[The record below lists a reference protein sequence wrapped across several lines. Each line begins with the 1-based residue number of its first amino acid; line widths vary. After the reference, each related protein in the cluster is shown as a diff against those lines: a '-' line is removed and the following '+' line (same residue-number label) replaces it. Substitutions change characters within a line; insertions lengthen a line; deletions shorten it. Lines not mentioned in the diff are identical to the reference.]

1 MPMSFLCLCGESR
14 SFRIMNQ
21 FVFVAAAALAMV
33 THSIAG
39 PLKMTSGKAP
49 TAGPS
54 VATYDP
60 LDHWEIGYETASL
73 WSIGGNSTPL
83 NYVFLPQIITI
94 KTRPVLDFKAGS
106 GRLVVRNRLSFL
118 GEAIIEGPES
128 YFFGVT
134 GGASIEWWNHPRTF
148 SVFLSAG
155 GGVGVLDARGYDVP
169 GGQGQDVNLTWYVH
183 SGLRYR
189 FTEHVSAS
197 LGVYYQH
204 ISNGGL
210 NDVNPGVDALG
221 PTLGVAWH
229 F

>member
-1 MPMSFLCLCGESR
+1 
-14 SFRIMNQ
+14 MNHM
-21 FVFVAAAALAMV
+21 VTIVAASLAMITSSV
-33 THSIAG
+33 AG
-39 PLKMTSGKAP
+39 PLVVTSGKAP
-49 TAGPS
+49 
-54 VATYDP
+54 ATDAPAAAYDP
-60 LDHWEIGYETASL
+60 LEHWEIGYETAAL
-73 WSIGGNSTPL
+73 WSFGGNATPL

-94 KTRPVLDFKAGS
+94 KTRSVLDFKLGDS
-106 GRLVVRNRLSFL
+106 RLVVRNRLSFL
-118 GEAIIEGPES
+118 GEAIVEGPES

-134 GGASIEWWNHPRTF
+134 CGASIEWWNQPRTF

-169 GGQGQDVNLTWYVH
+169 GGQGQDFNLTWYVH

-189 FTEHVSAS
+189 ITERLSAS

-204 ISNGGL
+204 VSNGGR